1 MSYKKFSKKFGRN
14 IKAARRKRGLTQ
26 TELAEMIGVIP
37 QTISSYECGRT
48 EPELIRL
55 LLISNVL
62 ATPIDDLI
70 PNCFHGGRDAE
81 AGVVEENRT

>member
-1 MSYKKFSKKFGRN
+1 MSYTKFSKKFGKKIR
-14 IKAARRKRGLTQ
+14 AARRKRGLTQ

-62 ATPIDDLI
+62 ATPINDLI
-70 PNCFHGGRDAE
+70 PNYYHGGKNAK

>member
-1 MSYKKFSKKFGRN
+1 MSKIFSKKFGGN
-14 IKAARRKRGLTQ
+14 IRAARMKRGLTQ

-62 ATPIDDLI
+62 ATPIDELI

-81 AGVVEENRT
+81 AEMVEGDRA